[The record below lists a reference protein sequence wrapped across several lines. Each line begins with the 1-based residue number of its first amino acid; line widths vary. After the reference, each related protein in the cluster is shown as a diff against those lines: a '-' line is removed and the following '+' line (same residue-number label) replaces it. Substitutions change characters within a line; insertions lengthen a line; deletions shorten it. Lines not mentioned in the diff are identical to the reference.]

1 MKQATLTKKFTMTC
15 SSVLFFLATL
25 ILLVSLGFWQLGRAD
40 EKEVLLAK
48 QAQAAL
54 ENPRDL
60 LFLMGQEIDALRYR
74 KASVTGVYETEHQY
88 LIDNQIMNGRAG
100 FFVMTPLKIEGV
112 QSAVLVNRGWVP
124 LNQDRQILPDI
135 SLSLKKVSLLG
146 RINSFPSVGIKLA
159 GAEIPT
165 EGWPSIV
172 QVVDS
177 QVLADKLEY
186 PLLPFQFE
194 LNADE
199 SHGYVRRWKKNTM
212 MSPEKHI
219 GYAVQW
225 FGLAITL
232 TILFIRFSLKNK

>member
-1 MKQATLTKKFTMTC
+1 MTC